1 MAQLSHVPHVRSVSA
16 GNNYYDPVNTAV
28 FEVEFDFPGLI
39 KTAIGIDTIGIL
51 TEQVTNVSGLDNLL
65 KTPAA
70 GQQKFFGADVSY
82 LNPTLDNTYAEIT
95 IDFNL
100 NLRNITDNYVL
111 DAFMQWRNLNYNLG
125 NGARYLK
132 KDYVAPKILIKVAN
146 RDGTVW
152 RVINLWDVMLI
163 NITGLDG
170 LDITSN
176 ESPKLQC
183 TFRSDY
189 WDDSADNS
197 ETTFG
202 PIYMSSKGET
212 AYAGQSSKGET
223 KPERPSES
231 AKPTSQLSV
240 FSNSVGTAAE
250 LNPTKTTE
258 TTE

>member
-1 MAQLSHVPHVRSVSA
+1 MAQLSHVPHVRSVEA
-16 GNNYYDPVNTAV
+16 GRNYYDPVNTAI
-28 FEVEFDFPGLI
+28 FEVGFTFPGLI
-39 KTAIGIDTIGIL
+39 SSAVSDKITLL
-51 TEQVTNVSGLDNLL
+51 TEQVTNVAGLDNLL

-100 NLRNITDNYVL
+100 NLRSVTDNYVL

-132 KDYVAPKILIKVAN
+132 KDYVAPYIEIKMAN

-152 RVINLWDVMLI
+152 RVVKLWDVMLI

-170 LDITSN
+170 LDITTN

-189 WDDSADNS
+189 WDDSS
-197 ETTFG
+197 EATANDFG
-202 PIYMSSKGET
+202 PIYMGSTGGVTYAKQSTKSET
-212 AYAGQSSKGET
+212 LTT
-223 KPERPSES
+223 KPTDGSTATTKS
-231 AKPTSQLSV
+231 SV
-240 FSNSVGTAAE
+240 FTDSVDATQLQSA
-250 LNPTKTTE
+250 TTTE
-258 TTE
+258 

>member
-1 MAQLSHVPHVRSVSA
+1 MAQLSHVPHVRSVEA
-16 GNNYYDPVNTAV
+16 GRNYYDPVNTAI
-28 FEVEFDFPGLI
+28 FEVGFTFPGLI
-39 KTAIGIDTIGIL
+39 SSAVSDKITLL
-51 TEQVTNVSGLDNLL
+51 TEQVTNVAGLDNLL

-100 NLRNITDNYVL
+100 NLRSVTDNYVL

-132 KDYVAPKILIKVAN
+132 KDYVAPYIEIKMAN

-152 RVINLWDVMLI
+152 RVVKLWDVMLI

-170 LDITSN
+170 LDITTN

-189 WDDSADNS
+189 WDDSAQAKP
-197 ETTFG
+197 EVFG
-202 PIYMSSKGET
+202 PIYMGPTGGVDYAKQSTKSET
-212 AYAGQSSKGET
+212 LTT
-223 KPERPSES
+223 KPTEGSTTTTQS
-231 AKPTSQLSV
+231 YVFTDSVDAKQLS
-240 FSNSVGTAAE
+240 NAT
-250 LNPTKTTE
+250 TTE
-258 TTE
+258 

>member
-1 MAQLSHVPHVRSVSA
+1 MAQLSHVPHLRSVSA

-28 FEVEFDFPGLI
+28 FEVEFDFPKLI
-39 KTAIGIDTIGIL
+39 KTAIGTETIGIL
-51 TEQVTNVSGLDNLL
+51 TEQVTNVTGLDNLL

-95 IDFNL
+95 IEFNL
-100 NLRNITDNYVL
+100 NLRDVTDNYVL
-111 DAFMQWRNLNYNLG
+111 DAFMQQRNLNYNLG

-152 RVINLWDVMLI
+152 RVVKLWDVMLT
-163 NITGLDG
+163 NITGLDS
-170 LDITSN
+170 LDITAN

-189 WDDSADNS
+189 WDDTSEADTNY
-197 ETTFG
+197 FG
-202 PIYMSSKGET
+202 PIYM
-212 AYAGQSSKGET
+212 
-223 KPERPSES
+223 
-231 AKPTSQLSV
+231 KPTGGVGYAKQSTTSETLTTKATDGSTATTKSQV
-240 FSNSVGTAAE
+240 FSNSIDAIQLKASQT
-250 LNPTKTTE
+250 TTE
-258 TTE
+258 

>member
-1 MAQLSHVPHVRSVSA
+1 MAQLSHVPHLRSVSA

-28 FEVEFDFPGLI
+28 FELEFDFPGLI
-39 KTAIGIDTIGIL
+39 KTAIDTDTIGIL
-51 TEQVTNVSGLDNLL
+51 TEQVTSVTGLDNLL

-82 LNPTLDNTYAEIT
+82 LNPTIDNTYAEIT

-100 NLRNITDNYVL
+100 NLRDVTDNYVL

-132 KDYVAPKILIKVAN
+132 KDYVAPYIEIKMAN

-152 RVINLWDVMLI
+152 RVVKLWDVLLT

-170 LDITSN
+170 LDITTN

-189 WDDSADNS
+189 WDDSAQANP
-197 ETTFG
+197 EVFG
-202 PIYMSSKGET
+202 PIYMDTKGTVTYTKQTTKSEGLT
-212 AYAGQSSKGET
+212 MSGSEGGTTGTTTKSNAYTESIESEQS
-223 KPERPSES
+223 
-231 AKPTSQLSV
+231 
-240 FSNSVGTAAE
+240 AAAY
-250 LNPTKTTE
+250 NA
-258 TTE
+258 

>member
-1 MAQLSHVPHVRSVSA
+1 MAQLSHVPHVRSVNA
-16 GNNYYDPVNTAV
+16 GRNYYDPVNTAV
-28 FEVEFDFPGLI
+28 FEVEFTFPGLI
-39 KTAIGIDTIGIL
+39 EGVIGTDVKIL
-51 TEQVTNVSGLDNLL
+51 TEQVTNVAGLDNLL

-100 NLRNITDNYVL
+100 NLRSVTDNYVL

-132 KDYVAPKILIKVAN
+132 KDYVAPYIEIKMAN

-152 RVINLWDVMLI
+152 RVVKLWDVMLT

-170 LDITSN
+170 LDITTN

-183 TFRSDY
+183 TFRSDS
-189 WDDSADNS
+189 WDDSAQANP
-197 ETTFG
+197 EVFG
-202 PIYMSSKGET
+202 PIYMGSTGGATYPEGASKD
-212 AYAGQSSKGET
+212 ST
-223 KPERPSES
+223 KVVSDEGYF
-231 AKPTSQLSV
+231 T
-240 FSNSVGTAAE
+240 NS
-250 LNPTKTTE
+250 LNPDSQKPDSQK
-258 TTE
+258 

>member
-1 MAQLSHVPHVRSVSA
+1 MAQLSHVPHVRSVNA
-16 GNNYYDPVNTAV
+16 GRNYYDPVNTAV
-28 FEVEFDFPGLI
+28 FEVEFEFPGLI
-39 KTAIGIDTIGIL
+39 SSALKDNISLL
-51 TEQVTNVSGLDNLL
+51 TEQVTNVTGLDNLL

-82 LNPTLDNTYAEIT
+82 LNPTLDTTYAEIT
-95 IDFNL
+95 IEFNL
-100 NLRNITDNYVL
+100 NLRSVTDNYVL

-152 RVINLWDVMLI
+152 RVVNLWDVMLV

-170 LDITSN
+170 LDITTN

-189 WDDSADNS
+189 WDDSAQANP
-197 ETTFG
+197 EVFG
-202 PIYMSSKGET
+202 PIYMGPDGEATYPKKMDDGST
-212 AYAGQSSKGET
+212 AVVADEGYFTNSLD
-223 KPERPSES
+223 PEYQ
-231 AKPTSQLSV
+231 K
-240 FSNSVGTAAE
+240 
-250 LNPTKTTE
+250 
-258 TTE
+258 

>member
-1 MAQLSHVPHVRSVSA
+1 MAQLSHVPHVRSVEA
-16 GNNYYDPVNTAV
+16 DRNYYDPVNTAI
-28 FEVEFDFPGLI
+28 FEVGFTFPGLI
-39 KTAIGIDTIGIL
+39 SSAVSDKITLL
-51 TEQVTNVSGLDNLL
+51 TEQVTNVAGLDNLL

-100 NLRNITDNYVL
+100 NLRSVTDNYVL

-132 KDYVAPKILIKVAN
+132 KDYVAPYIEIKMAN

-152 RVINLWDVMLI
+152 RVVKLWDVMLI

-170 LDITSN
+170 LDITAN

-189 WDDSADNS
+189 WDDSAEADP
-197 ETTFG
+197 EVFG
-202 PIYMSSKGET
+202 PIYLDSSYK
-212 AYAGQSSKGET
+212 AVYA
-223 KPERPSES
+223 SE
-231 AKPTSQLSV
+231 
-240 FSNSVGTAAE
+240 
-250 LNPTKTTE
+250 TKTTSE
-258 TTE
+258 LTQSGSEASSDGQTTKSTVYTK

>member
-1 MAQLSHVPHVRSVSA
+1 MAQLSHVPHVRSVEA
-16 GNNYYDPVNTAV
+16 GRNYYDPVNTAI
-28 FEVEFDFPGLI
+28 FEVGFTFPGLI
-39 KTAIGIDTIGIL
+39 SSAVSDKITLL
-51 TEQVTNVSGLDNLL
+51 TEQVTNVAGLDNLL

-100 NLRNITDNYVL
+100 NLRSITDNYVL

-152 RVINLWDVMLI
+152 RVINFWDVMLI

-170 LDITSN
+170 LDITAN

-202 PIYMSSKGET
+202 PIYMSSEGGVD
-212 AYAGQSSKGET
+212 YAGQSSKSET
-223 KPERPSES
+223 KPTGPAKG

-240 FSNSVGTAAE
+240 FSNSVGTAAG

-258 TTE
+258 

>member
-1 MAQLSHVPHVRSVSA
+1 MAQLSHVPHVRSVEA
-16 GNNYYDPVNTAV
+16 GRNYYDPVNTAI
-28 FEVEFDFPGLI
+28 FEVGFTFPGLI
-39 KTAIGIDTIGIL
+39 SSAVSDKITLL
-51 TEQVTNVSGLDNLL
+51 TEQVTNVAGLDNLL

-100 NLRNITDNYVL
+100 NLRSVTDNYVL

-125 NGARYLK
+125 NGARFLK
-132 KDYVAPKILIKVAN
+132 KDYVASKILIKVAN

-152 RVINLWDVMLI
+152 RVINLWDVMLV

-170 LDITSN
+170 LDITAN

-189 WDDSADNS
+189 WDDSS
-197 ETTFG
+197 EATANDFG
-202 PIYMSSKGET
+202 PIYMDSTGKET
-212 AYAGQSSKGET
+212 YAKITNKTSTTLTASGSEGGDGAQTT
-223 KPERPSES
+223 KLASF
-231 AKPTSQLSV
+231 T
-240 FSNSVGTAAE
+240 NSVD
-250 LNPTKTTE
+250 TKQYTTTE
-258 TTE
+258 

>member
-1 MAQLSHVPHVRSVSA
+1 MAQLSHVPHVRSVDA
-16 GNNYYDPVNTAV
+16 GRNYYDPVNTAV
-28 FEVEFDFPGLI
+28 FEVGFTFPGLI
-39 KTAIGIDTIGIL
+39 EGVIGNDVTIL
-51 TEQVTNVSGLDNLL
+51 TEQVTNVAGLDNLL

-100 NLRNITDNYVL
+100 NLRSVTDNYVL

-132 KDYVAPKILIKVAN
+132 KDYVAPFIEIKMAN

-152 RVINLWDVMLI
+152 RVVKLWDVMLI

-170 LDITSN
+170 LDITAN

-189 WDDSADNS
+189 WDDSS
-197 ETTFG
+197 EATANDFG
-202 PIYMSSKGET
+202 PIYMDSKGAESYSKIT
-212 AYAGQSSKGET
+212 NPTSTTLTKEGNEGKKTDGVTTKSSSFT
-223 KPERPSES
+223 NSVDPER
-231 AKPTSQLSV
+231 
-240 FSNSVGTAAE
+240 
-250 LNPTKTTE
+250 
-258 TTE
+258 

>member
-1 MAQLSHVPHVRSVSA
+1 MAQLNHVPHVRSVNA
-16 GNNYYDPVNTAV
+16 GRNYYDPVNAAV
-28 FEVEFDFPGLI
+28 FEVRFSFPGLI
-39 KTAIGIDTIGIL
+39 SAAVKENVDLL
-51 TEQVTNVSGLDNLL
+51 TEQVTNVGGLDNLL

-95 IDFNL
+95 IEFNL
-100 NLRNITDNYVL
+100 NLRSVTDNYVL

-132 KDYVAPKILIKVAN
+132 KDYVAPFIEIKMAN

-152 RVINLWDVMLI
+152 RVVKLWDVLLT

-170 LDITSN
+170 LDITNN

-189 WDDSADNS
+189 WDDSAQAN
-197 ETTFG
+197 EIVYG
-202 PIYMSSKGET
+202 PIYMDSKDT
-212 AYAGQSSKGET
+212 VTYAGQT
-223 KPERPSES
+223 TPSEGLTMSGSEGGTTGTTTKSKAYTESIESEES
-231 AKPTSQLSV
+231 AAKY
-240 FSNSVGTAAE
+240 NE
-250 LNPTKTTE
+250 
-258 TTE
+258 

>member
-1 MAQLSHVPHVRSVSA
+1 MARLSHVPHLRSVKA
-16 GNNYYDPVNTAV
+16 GSNYYDPVNTAI
-28 FEVEFDFPGLI
+28 FEVGFTFPGLI
-39 KTAIGIDTIGIL
+39 SSAVSDKITLL
-51 TEQVTNVSGLDNLL
+51 TEQVTNVAGLDNLL

-100 NLRNITDNYVL
+100 NLRSVTDNYVL

-132 KDYVAPKILIKVAN
+132 KDYVAPYIEIKMAN

-152 RVINLWDVMLI
+152 RVVKLWDVMLI

-170 LDITSN
+170 LDITAN
-176 ESPKLQC
+176 ESPKLTC

-189 WDDSADNS
+189 WDDTAQANP
-197 ETTFG
+197 EVFG
-202 PIYMSSKGET
+202 PIYMDSKGGVD
-212 AYAGQSSKGET
+212 YAKQSSKSET
-223 KPERPSES
+223 LTTGPDKE
-231 AKPTSQLSV
+231 AKITTTSDV
-240 FSNSVGTAAE
+240 FTNSVDTKQ
-250 LNPTKTTE
+250 LNEATTTK
-258 TTE
+258 

>member
-1 MAQLSHVPHVRSVSA
+1 MARLNHVPHVRSVEA
-16 GNNYYDPVNTAV
+16 GRNYYDPVNTAI
-28 FEVEFDFPGLI
+28 FEVSFTFPGLI
-39 KTAIGIDTIGIL
+39 SSAISSKIDLL
-51 TEQVTNVSGLDNLL
+51 TEQVTNVGGLDNLL

-100 NLRNITDNYVL
+100 NLRSVTDNYVL

-132 KDYVAPKILIKVAN
+132 KDYVAPFIEIKMAN

-152 RVINLWDVMLI
+152 RVVKLWDVLLT
-163 NITGLDG
+163 NITGLDS
-170 LDITSN
+170 LDITTN

-189 WDDSADNS
+189 WDDSAQANPDV
-197 ETTFG
+197 FG
-202 PIYMSSKGET
+202 PIYMDSTGTEV
-212 AYAGQSSKGET
+212 YASQTTTTPQLNQS
-223 KPERPSES
+223 
-231 AKPTSQLSV
+231 
-240 FSNSVGTAAE
+240 GTEAGSDG
-250 LNPTKTTE
+250 KTTRSTVFTNVVDPE
-258 TTE
+258 K

>member
-1 MAQLSHVPHVRSVSA
+1 MAQLSHVPHVRSVNA
-16 GNNYYDPVNTAV
+16 GRNYYDPVNTAV
-28 FEVEFDFPGLI
+28 FEVGFTFPGLI
-39 KTAIGIDTIGIL
+39 AGKIGADDVKIL
-51 TEQVTNVSGLDNLL
+51 TEQVTNVGGLDNLL

-100 NLRNITDNYVL
+100 NLRSVTDNYVL
-111 DAFMQWRNLNYNLG
+111 NAFMQWRNLNYNLG

-132 KDYVAPKILIKVAN
+132 KDYVAPYIEIKMAN

-152 RVINLWDVMLI
+152 RVVKLWDVLLI

-170 LDITSN
+170 LDITAN

-189 WDDSADNS
+189 WDDSAEADP
-197 ETTFG
+197 EVFG
-202 PIYMSSKGET
+202 PIYM
-212 AYAGQSSKGET
+212 
-223 KPERPSES
+223 
-231 AKPTSQLSV
+231 KPTGGVGYAKQSTTSETLTTKATDGSTATTESQV
-240 FSNSVGTAAE
+240 FSNSVDAIQLKASQT
-250 LNPTKTTE
+250 TTE
-258 TTE
+258 

>member
-1 MAQLSHVPHVRSVSA
+1 MAQLSHVPHVRSVEA
-16 GNNYYDPVNTAV
+16 GRNYYDPVNTAI
-28 FEVEFDFPGLI
+28 FEVGFTFPGLI
-39 KTAIGIDTIGIL
+39 SSAVSDKITLL
-51 TEQVTNVSGLDNLL
+51 TEQVTNVAGLDNLL

-100 NLRNITDNYVL
+100 NLRSVTDNYVL

-132 KDYVAPKILIKVAN
+132 KDYVAPFIEIKMAN

-152 RVINLWDVMLI
+152 RVVKLWDVMLT

-170 LDITSN
+170 LDITAN

-189 WDDSADNS
+189 WDDSAQANP
-197 ETTFG
+197 EVFG
-202 PIYMSSKGET
+202 PIYMDSKGEEV
-212 AYAGQSSKGET
+212 YASET
-223 KPERPSES
+223 KT
-231 AKPTSQLSV
+231 TSQLTQSG
-240 FSNSVGTAAE
+240 SEASSEGMT
-250 LNPTKTTE
+250 TKSSMYTSTK
-258 TTE
+258 

>member
-1 MAQLSHVPHVRSVSA
+1 MAQLSHVPHVRSVNA
-16 GNNYYDPVNTAV
+16 GRNYYDPVNTAV
-28 FEVEFDFPGLI
+28 FEVGFTFPGLI
-39 KTAIGIDTIGIL
+39 AGKIGTDDVKIL
-51 TEQVTNVSGLDNLL
+51 TEQVTNVAGLDNLL

-100 NLRNITDNYVL
+100 NLRSVTDNYVL

-132 KDYVAPKILIKVAN
+132 KDYVAPYIEIKMAN

-152 RVINLWDVMLI
+152 RVVKLWDVMLI

-170 LDITSN
+170 LDITTN

-189 WDDSADNS
+189 WDDSAEADP
-197 ETTFG
+197 EVFG
-202 PIYMSSKGET
+202 PIYMGSDGIAT
-212 AYAGQSSKGET
+212 Y
-223 KPERPSES
+223 PEGS
-231 AKPTSQLSV
+231 
-240 FSNSVGTAAE
+240 
-250 LNPTKTTE
+250 TKTSTKVVSDE
-258 TTE
+258 GYFTNSLDPESQK

>member
-1 MAQLSHVPHVRSVSA
+1 MAQLSHVPHVRSVNA
-16 GNNYYDPVNTAV
+16 GRNYYDPVNTAV
-28 FEVEFDFPGLI
+28 FEVGFTFPGLI
-39 KTAIGIDTIGIL
+39 EGVIGTDVKIL
-51 TEQVTNVSGLDNLL
+51 TEQVTNVAGLDNLL

-100 NLRNITDNYVL
+100 NLRSVTDNYVL
-111 DAFMQWRNLNYNLG
+111 NAFMQWRNLNYNLG

-132 KDYVAPKILIKVAN
+132 KDYVAPFIEIKMAN

-152 RVINLWDVMLI
+152 RVVKLWDVMLI

-170 LDITSN
+170 LDITTN

-189 WDDSADNS
+189 WADSAQANPDV
-197 ETTFG
+197 FG
-202 PIYMSSKGET
+202 PIYMDSKGVEV
-212 AYAGQSSKGET
+212 YASQTTTTPQLNQSG
-223 KPERPSES
+223 
-231 AKPTSQLSV
+231 
-240 FSNSVGTAAE
+240 AE
-250 LNPTKTTE
+250 AGSDGKTTRSTVFTNVVDPE
-258 TTE
+258 K

>member
-1 MAQLSHVPHVRSVSA
+1 MAQLSHVPHVRSVKA
-16 GNNYYDPVNTAV
+16 GTNYYDPVNTAV
-28 FEVEFDFPGLI
+28 FEVEFEFPGLI
-39 KTAIGIDTIGIL
+39 SSALKDNIGLL
-51 TEQVTNVSGLDNLL
+51 TEQVTSVTGLDNLL

-100 NLRNITDNYVL
+100 NLRNVTDNYVL
-111 DAFMQWRNLNYNLG
+111 NAFMQWRNLNYNLG

-152 RVINLWDVMLI
+152 RVVKLWDVMLI

-170 LDITSN
+170 LDITAN

-189 WDDSADNS
+189 WDDSAQAKP
-197 ETTFG
+197 EVFG
-202 PIYMSSKGET
+202 PIYMGPYNEVTYAKTTTSDDVLRSGGIEGKVDGITTRSSSFT
-212 AYAGQSSKGET
+212 
-223 KPERPSES
+223 
-231 AKPTSQLSV
+231 
-240 FSNSVGTAAE
+240 NSVAAE
-250 LNPTKTTE
+250 
-258 TTE
+258 

>member
-1 MAQLSHVPHVRSVSA
+1 MAQLNHVPHVRSVTA
-16 GNNYYDPVNTAV
+16 GRNYYDPVNTAI
-28 FEVEFDFPGLI
+28 FEVEITFPGLI
-39 KTAIGIDTIGIL
+39 SAAVADKVALL
-51 TEQVTNVSGLDNLL
+51 TEQITNVGGLDNLL

-82 LNPTLDNTYAEIT
+82 LNPTLDNTYADIT

-100 NLRNITDNYVL
+100 NLRSVTDNYVL

-132 KDYVAPKILIKVAN
+132 KDYVAPYIQIKMAN

-152 RVINLWDVMLI
+152 RVVKLWDVMLTGV
-163 NITGLDG
+163 TGLDG

-189 WDDSADNS
+189 WDDSS
-197 ETTFG
+197 EANQNVFG
-202 PIYMSSKGET
+202 PIYMDNMEGGVK
-212 AYAGQSSKGET
+212 YAGISN
-223 KPERPSES
+223 
-231 AKPTSQLSV
+231 PTSQLPS
-240 FSNSVGTAAE
+240 SGEEAGDKG
-250 LNPTKTTE
+250 KTTKSG
-258 TTE
+258 TNTASVNPGN